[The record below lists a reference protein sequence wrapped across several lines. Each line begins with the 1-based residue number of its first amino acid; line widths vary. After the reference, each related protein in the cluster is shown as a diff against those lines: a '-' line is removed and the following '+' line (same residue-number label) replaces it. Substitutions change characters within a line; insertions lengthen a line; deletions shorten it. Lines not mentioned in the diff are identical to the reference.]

1 LYKGKVLSLKENLEM
16 VKDELNSEE
25 KFFEKAV
32 VTERFVKKYKKPLIG
47 AVVAVVL
54 VVVANL
60 AYNVSEQNRIES
72 ANETLATLQK
82 NPNDTMAL
90 TKLESL
96 SPALHDVWLYSQA
109 IVNQDAASLQKLQ
122 SSKALIVDDV
132 ASYEASELK
141 ADISGLNAYSQKQ
154 AAIYKDLAMV
164 MSAILLMD
172 AGKIDDAHTKLS
184 MIGAKSPLA
193 QVAHALMHYG
203 VK

>member
-1 LYKGKVLSLKENLEM
+1 MSLKENLDV

-60 AYNVSEQNRIES
+60 GYEASEQNRIES
-72 ANETLATLQK
+72 ANETLAILQK
-82 NPNDTMAL
+82 NPADTVAL

-109 IVNQDAASLQKLQ
+109 ITNQSVAELEKLKTT
-122 SSKALIVDDV
+122 KALIINDTSV
-132 ASYEASELK
+132 YETAELK
-141 ADISGLNAYSQKQ
+141 ADTKQLDTYSEKQ
-154 AAIYKDLAMV
+154 QAIYKDLAVV
-164 MSAILLMD
+164 MSAVLLMD
-172 AGKIDDAHTKLS
+172 AGKIDDDHQKLA
-184 MIGAKSPLA
+184 MIGEQSSLA
-193 QVAHALMHYG
+193 PVVKALMHYG

>member
-1 LYKGKVLSLKENLEM
+1 MSLKENLDM

-60 AYNVSEQNRIES
+60 GYEASEQNRIEA
-72 ANETLATLQK
+72 ANETLAVLQK
-82 NPNDTMAL
+82 NPADKVAL
-90 TKLESL
+90 SKLDSL

-109 IVNQDAASLQKLQ
+109 IAEENVSELEKLQKT
-122 SSKALIVDDV
+122 KTLIVNDT
-132 ASYEASELK
+132 SIYEAAELK
-141 ADISGLNAYSQKQ
+141 ADAKSLDAYSEKQ
-154 AAIYKDLAMV
+154 NAIYKDLAVV

-172 AGKIDDAHTKLS
+172 AGKIDDAHQKLA
-184 MIGAKSPLA
+184 MISETSSLA
-193 QVAHALMHYG
+193 PVVQALMHYG